1 MCIRCITNDM
11 MERMDNYPFNRDVL
25 LVNLYKYFDY
35 NDSRKTEKGLTEELD
50 ERLDKQYNDL
60 KQICNMIESGEEK
73 EEIQSKLQILELT
86 CDFTQRD
93 HFAEE
98 HRKYKN
104 KRLYDT

>member
-1 MCIRCITNDM
+1 
-11 MERMDNYPFNRDVL
+11 MERMDNYPFNRDEL

-35 NDSRKTEKGLTEELD
+35 NDSRKTEKGFTKELD